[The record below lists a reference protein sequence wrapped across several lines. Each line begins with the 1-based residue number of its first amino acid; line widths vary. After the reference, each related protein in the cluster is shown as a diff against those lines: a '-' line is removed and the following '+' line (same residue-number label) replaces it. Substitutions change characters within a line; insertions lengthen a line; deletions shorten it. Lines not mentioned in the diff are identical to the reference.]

1 MKEDHVERSLS
12 MNALQYAASHLLYV
26 AGIRKQDIA
35 FDGLTALA
43 GGISVRFCAPR
54 ENAAGD
60 ILQGAAVPTTVSS
73 ADGQLC
79 IPLFDGSA
87 LCHWEAGVLVLDA
100 DVLTISF
107 LLMTAYEDTLEGPRD
122 RYDRLSYRNSI
133 LAKYNLIEFPLIDE
147 YAMLLRR
154 ELQEAGAALSV
165 HRPRIVPTH
174 DVDNLWRF
182 RSPLSAAK
190 SIIGGDLLHRRDPA
204 IAADSLRSVMHSRCM
219 PELDPLNQACI
230 RLCTLSA
237 EHGLTSEFYFLGY
250 GRDET
255 DWRYDVQ

>member
-79 IPLFDGSA
+79 IP
-87 LCHWEAGVLVLDA
+87 
-100 DVLTISF
+100 
-107 LLMTAYEDTLEGPRD
+107 
-122 RYDRLSYRNSI
+122 
-133 LAKYNLIEFPLIDE
+133 PL
-147 YAMLLRR
+147 
-154 ELQEAGAALSV
+154 
-165 HRPRIVPTH
+165 
-174 DVDNLWRF
+174 
-182 RSPLSAAK
+182 
-190 SIIGGDLLHRRDPA
+190 
-204 IAADSLRSVMHSRCM
+204 
-219 PELDPLNQACI
+219 
-230 RLCTLSA
+230 
-237 EHGLTSEFYFLGY
+237 
-250 GRDET
+250 
-255 DWRYDVQ
+255 

>member
-26 AGIRKQDIA
+26 AGVRKQDIA

-43 GGISVRFCAPR
+43 GGISVRFRAPR

-100 DVLTISF
+100 DVLT
-107 LLMTAYEDTLEGPRD
+107 
-122 RYDRLSYRNSI
+122 LS
-133 LAKYNLIEFPLIDE
+133 LIHI
-147 YAMLLRR
+147 
-154 ELQEAGAALSV
+154 
-165 HRPRIVPTH
+165 
-174 DVDNLWRF
+174 
-182 RSPLSAAK
+182 
-190 SIIGGDLLHRRDPA
+190 
-204 IAADSLRSVMHSRCM
+204 
-219 PELDPLNQACI
+219 
-230 RLCTLSA
+230 
-237 EHGLTSEFYFLGY
+237 
-250 GRDET
+250 
-255 DWRYDVQ
+255 